1 MIYDTLLLDA
11 DKTLFD
17 FAAAE
22 HAALTESLAA
32 WNLPHDEAVC
42 QRYSSINDGLWKAF
56 EKGQVTRPQLMSRR
70 FAALFEELGVQG
82 DPVAFNQLYMET
94 MSRQAYLLPGALEA
108 CRELCL
114 AYRLYIITNGSSLA
128 QRGRLSRS
136 PLKDCLSGVF
146 ISEELGSQKPDPAFF
161 RQVAEG
167 ISPWRPERT
176 LVVGDSLSSDIQGA
190 LNAGLDCCWLNPKG
204 LPYTLERPCTYQ
216 LEHIGQLPQLLRS
229 LAAQQAAEKR

>member
-11 DKTLFD
+11 DMTLFD

-22 HAALTESLAA
+22 PAALTETLAA
-32 WNLPHDEAVC
+32 WGFPTGEAVC
-42 QRYSSINDGLWKAF
+42 KRYSVINDSLWKAF

-70 FAALFEELGVQG
+70 FEQLFEELGVSG
-82 DPVAFNQLYMET
+82 DPVAFNKLYMEN
-94 MSRQAYLLPGALEA
+94 MGHQAHLLPGALET
-108 CRELCL
+108 CQELCRD
-114 AYRLYIITNGSSLA
+114 YRLYIITNGASAA
-128 QRGRLSRS
+128 QRGRLARS
-136 PLKDCLSGVF
+136 PIQATLSGVF

-167 ISPWRPERT
+167 IPQWDPQKA

-204 LPYTLERPCTYQ
+204 LPYTLARPCTYEIQ
-216 LEHIGQLPQLLRS
+216 RIGQLPALLRS
-229 LAAQQAAEKR
+229 LPEKR